1 MKARSAFLAATA
13 ALGLALAVPTTAE
26 AGGYQHNGYGP
37 GYGRG
42 GGYGHG
48 GWGGHQWRPQYR
60 PHWRQHGHYAPPPVY
75 YRPRPYAY
83 APAPSVFFGFRVP

>member
-1 MKARSAFLAATA
+1 M
-13 ALGLALAVPTTAE
+13 AVPTTAE
-26 AGGYQHNGYGP
+26 AGGYQHNGHGP

-42 GGYGHG
+42 GGYGGGHGHG
-48 GWGGHQWRPQYR
+48 GWGGHQWRPQYS
-60 PHWRQHGHYAPPPVY
+60 PHWRHHGHYAPPPPAY